1 VLALLVTAVALTVS
15 GCTDEASGADRTSA
29 QAGATSVSDVPAD
42 DVTGQIAAVE
52 AARQCTV
59 AATSFADESAIT
71 VDLDARLA
79 AAGLTHQQ
87 WKDWHDALA
96 ASPDLVT
103 QLTSVSSTAC

>member
-1 VLALLVTAVALTVS
+1 VLALLAAAVALTVS

-29 QAGATSVSDVPAD
+29 QAGATSVSAVPAD

-59 AATSFADESAIT
+59 SATSFADESAIT